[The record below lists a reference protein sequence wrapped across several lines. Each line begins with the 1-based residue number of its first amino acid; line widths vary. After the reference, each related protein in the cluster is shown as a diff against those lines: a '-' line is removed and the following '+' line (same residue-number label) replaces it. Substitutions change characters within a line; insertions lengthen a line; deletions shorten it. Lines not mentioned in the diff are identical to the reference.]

1 MNFDLYFRALKK
13 TFSGGLFLTS
23 VFAAGVSVA
32 AVMLLGVS
40 GWFLTAAAIAGAA
53 GPAAA
58 QGFNYLLPSAL
69 IRTLAIARTVL
80 RYGERY
86 TGHSVALRAMAQLR
100 PALFQ
105 RIVAAPPEPSM
116 RLSAGETAS
125 RFVADVA
132 NLENAM
138 VMQSAPP
145 AAAAGAATAVAL
157 AALGDIRTALTLLAF
172 MALGLAVT
180 RFIHRRLP
188 NVAEVGEAHSL
199 ARVRQRFQELM
210 VILPDVRTADPRHDF
225 MAELNALEDR
235 LMAAKTGTLSREA
248 ASTAVI
254 TALTGIC
261 LVLMAMVSAKS
272 NLPGLALSLLAGSMG
287 FESLGALA
295 RALGQKDNI
304 AAAHSRVAALYDQD
318 PATPPAAE
326 TSGRFMYRGQAF
338 RLDGTLRLGIGGP
351 SGSGKT
357 TLAEALMG
365 LRAIE
370 DLRGDANAD
379 VFAMSPQDAA
389 VLTGTL
395 RHNLLMGD
403 VGATDADLW
412 QALDDA
418 ALADRVRSL
427 PKTLDTWIGDA
438 GLALSGGE
446 RRRLS
451 LARAYLRKAR
461 VLLLDEP
468 TEGLDP
474 ATEAVVVDRL
484 EQRLTRTG
492 QGLIVISHR
501 PSPHRLVTEWL
512 RTA

>member
-1 MNFDLYFRALKK
+1 MSFDVYFRDLKK
-13 TFSGGLFLTS
+13 AFSNGLLLAS

-40 GWFLTAAAIAGAA
+40 GWFLTGAAIAGAA
-53 GPAAA
+53 GPIVA

-69 IRTLAIARTVL
+69 IRSLAIARTVL

-86 TGHSVALRAMAQLR
+86 TGHRVALRAMAQLR
-100 PALFQ
+100 PALFR
-105 RIVAAPPEPSM
+105 RIVAAPPEQSL

-132 NLENAM
+132 SLENAL
-138 VMQSAPP
+138 VMQSAVP

-157 AALGDIRTALTLLAF
+157 AALGNIRAALILLAF
-172 MALGLAVT
+172 IGVGLAIT
-180 RFIHRRLP
+180 RFIHRSVP
-188 NVAEVGEAHSL
+188 AVAEVGEAQSL

-210 VILPDVRTADPRHDF
+210 VILPDVRTADPHHDF
-225 MAELNALEDR
+225 MAELGALEDQ
-235 LMAAKTGTLSREA
+235 LVAAKTGTLSREA
-248 ASTAVI
+248 ASAAAI

-261 LVLMAMVSAKS
+261 LVLMAMVSVKGD
-272 NLPGLALSLLAGSMG
+272 LPGLALGLLAGSMG
-287 FESLGALA
+287 FESLGALIK
-295 RALGQKDNI
+295 ALGQKDNI
-304 AAAHSRVAALYDQD
+304 AVAHSRVAALYDQG
-318 PATPPAAE
+318 PESPPAAE
-326 TSGRFMYRGQAF
+326 SSGRFMYHGRAF
-338 RLDGTLRLGIGGP
+338 RLDGALRLGIGGP

-357 TLAEALMG
+357 TLAEALVG

-370 DLRGDANAD
+370 DFYGGAD
-379 VFAMSPQDAA
+379 TFAMSPQDAA

-403 VGATDADLW
+403 VDSTDADLW

-451 LARAYLRKAR
+451 LARAYLRKAQ

-474 ATEAVVVDRL
+474 ATEAIIVDKL

-492 QGLIVISHR
+492 QGLILISHR
-501 PSPHRLVTEWL
+501 AAPHRLVTDWL
-512 RTA
+512 LTA